1 MAYKC
6 ERCGRRYGE
15 LSPLMICSFCKGR
28 VFLKVRQEGLVRRY
42 KLAPG
47 DFTMHWR
54 QAPPLEKVEE
64 KVG

>member
-1 MAYKC
+1 
-6 ERCGRRYGE
+6 
-15 LSPLMICSFCKGR
+15 MICSFCKGR